1 MLPAAPR
8 LRLKAET
15 LVQWLPAAFAWVRNL
30 VLQGPLQRCWTPEQ
44 RPILEQLLAGFQQQ
58 GGNADALK
66 AHIAQEKIAP
76 TLRDFLEMQRQPRC
90 CRRGGHARRLFLRP
104 GKWRRKYRP
113 SSSSVCRKHSSM
125 MAAKFYGMARPFGR
139 RIVAGDS
146 KGREKSNADCS
157 FRDRSWEE

>member
-1 MLPAAPR
+1 MAQLRKIGAQHQDRTLVVPAAPR

-66 AHIAQEKIAP
+66 AHFAQEKIAP
-76 TLRDFLEMQRQPRC
+76 TLRDFLEMQRHGLAVA
-90 CRRGGHARRLFLRP
+90 GGEDTP
-104 GKWRRKYRP
+104 GAFSFGRANGAEIIGR
-113 SSSSVCRKHSSM
+113 
-125 MAAKFYGMARPFGR
+125 ARPRFAAS
-139 RIVAGDS
+139 IHP
-146 KGREKSNADCS
+146 
-157 FRDRSWEE
+157 